1 MTTAACRVCGRECLP
16 GPLLSF
22 AGMPKAAQGFP
33 DADGLGEDEGA
44 DLQVLQCAACG
55 LVQLAGEPVPYHR
68 DVIRAAAVSDVVL
81 AANHRQFAAFVDRYG
96 LTGAR
101 VLEVGCGRGEFLSVL
116 AGLDVQAFGLEHD
129 ADAVAAC
136 TAEGL
141 RVTQGYPGEAPRR
154 LLGAPF
160 DAFLLLMF
168 LEHMPEP
175 GAALRAIAAELAPGA
190 VGLVEV
196 PNLDMVLRRALFSEF
211 IADHLLYFTAAT
223 LRTTLELNG
232 FEVLETAETRDD
244 YVLSAVVRK
253 RCALDLAAFSAAR
266 DKLTAGLHAFLDH
279 FPAGAVAVWGA
290 GHQALA
296 VIALTGSAARIRYV
310 VDSAPFKQGRFTPAT
325 HLPVVAPEALTSDPV
340 EAVVVMAASYSDEVV
355 GILRE
360 RFDPDLRVAVVR
372 ESGLVVLPQ
381 AER

>member
-1 MTTAACRVCGRECLP
+1 MTSGTCRVCGRGCLP
-16 GPLLSF
+16 APLLSF

-33 DADGLGEDEGA
+33 DAGGLEGDEGA
-44 DLQVLQCAACG
+44 DLEVLQCAGCG
-55 LVQLAGEPVPYHR
+55 LVQLAGEPVPYFR

-81 AANHRQFAAFVDRYG
+81 AAKRAQFARFIEQYG
-96 LTGAR
+96 LRGGR
-101 VLEVGCGRGEFLSVL
+101 VLEVGCGRGEFLSLL
-116 AGLDVQAFGLEHD
+116 ATLEVEAFGLEHSP
-129 ADAVAAC
+129 DAVASCA
-136 TAEGL
+136 TQGL
-141 RVTQGYPGEAPRR
+141 LVAQGYPGEGPEP
-154 LLGAPF
+154 LQHGPF

-175 GAALRAIAAELAPGA
+175 GAALRAIADNLEEGA